1 MLLCYILSLLLYVNK
16 SADVSVK
23 YDEFGGM
30 SCELTYR
37 SNTIPY
43 LHNEAA
49 VQRVLIY
56 THRCADKENGKE
68 NGKENV
74 RQCSINKQLFQTT
87 SALLYKQCIL

>member
-1 MLLCYILSLLLYVNK
+1 
-16 SADVSVK
+16 
-23 YDEFGGM
+23 M
-30 SCELTYR
+30 SSKLTYR
-37 SNTIPY
+37 SYTIPY

-56 THRCADKENGKE
+56 THRCADKE

-87 SALLYKQCIL
+87 SALLYKQCILFSLHRLIMQCYNDYEYSQYALTCV